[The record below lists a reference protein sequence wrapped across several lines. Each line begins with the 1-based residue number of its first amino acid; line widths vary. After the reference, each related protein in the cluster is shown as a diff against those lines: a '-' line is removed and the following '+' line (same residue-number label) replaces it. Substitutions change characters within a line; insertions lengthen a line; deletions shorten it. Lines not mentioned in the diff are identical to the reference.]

1 MDYRSTYQVNCNGA
15 AQILCYFCGTDELD
29 LDFNTKSMQLF
40 LKKRNVIDAR
50 YKMSEDAE
58 LS

>member
-1 MDYRSTYQVNCNGA
+1 MDYRSTYQVNRNGA